1 MTQDEREGKI
11 CHNGGDPVP
20 RSDAHTTSLWPN
32 FSDQVAPNRLSSD
45 EGETSFTV
53 LDSAFLPEYNC
64 GIYVGVLGLGRNPT
78 FFREAHP
85 RPSST

>member
-11 CHNGGDPVP
+11 CHNGRVPVP
-20 RSDAHTTSLWPN
+20 RSDAHTTSFRPN
-32 FSDQVAPNRLSSD
+32 FSDHVAPNRLSSD
-45 EGETSFTV
+45 EGGKSFTV

-64 GIYVGVLGLGRNPT
+64 GIYVGVLGLGWDPT